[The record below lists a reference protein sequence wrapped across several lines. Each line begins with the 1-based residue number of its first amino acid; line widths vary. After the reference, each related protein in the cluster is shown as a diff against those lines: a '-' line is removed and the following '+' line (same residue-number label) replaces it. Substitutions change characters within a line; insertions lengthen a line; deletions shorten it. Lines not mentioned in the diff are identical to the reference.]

1 MVFLITEDSRPARN
15 LVKSY
20 IDDLELKNPY
30 LVLEAENGED
40 TLYTLQTRS
49 VDFIFLEKKKK
60 KKMTGLEVLKE
71 IRKMD
76 RYKDVPV
83 IMVSSESDKFNVVES
98 LKCGANGFVVKPIDK
113 KVFLEKVTSS
123 IKSMKR

>member
-15 LVKSY
+15 LIKSY
-20 IDDLELKNPY
+20 IDELELKSAY
-30 LVLEAENGED
+30 LVLEAENGEE

-49 VDFIFLEKKKK
+49 VDFILLDWNLSTKI
-60 KKMTGLEVLKE
+60 TGLDLLKE

-76 RYKDVPV
+76 RYKEVPV

-113 KVFLEKVTSS
+113 KVFMEKVMGC
-123 IKSMKR
+123 IKAMKK